1 MLVSAHPT
9 TADSPAP
16 PNPAPSPVRVG
27 IVVFDGVTM
36 LDASGPA
43 EALHLAGRSGGSYAV
58 DFLSPHG
65 GTVATSSGMAI
76 ADTIP
81 ARAAGAVDTLV
92 VAGAEHLAG
101 PAVDPDLL
109 TAVEAL
115 AGPARRVASVCTG
128 AFVLAELG
136 LLDGRRATTHWRHA
150 SALARR
156 YPAIDVDPDVI
167 QLRDGR
173 FLTSAG
179 ITAGID
185 LSLAIIEDDLGAEA
199 ARGTARELVVFLQRP
214 GGQSQFAAAPM
225 PASPDPVLRPVIEAV
240 RADPAGDHTA
250 PALAARAAVSPR
262 HLSRLFDR
270 EIGMPPTRWVES
282 VRLEQAQRLLLE
294 GASVTRA
301 AQRSGFGSDETL
313 RRVFARHLRTTPSE
327 YRDRFRTTERD
338 TTGHGGTTDRVDS
351 TTAVAPGKK

>member
-1 MLVSAHPT
+1 MSAGPAAAGSLERPGPT
-9 TADSPAP
+9 PA
-16 PNPAPSPVRVG
+16 PVRVG
-27 IVVFDGVTM
+27 LVVFDGVTM
-36 LDASGPA
+36 LDVGGPA
-43 EALHLAGRSGGSYAV
+43 EALHLAGRSGGSYTV
-58 DFLSPHG
+58 DFISPHG

-76 ADTIP
+76 ARTVAAP
-81 ARAAGAVDTLV
+81 AAGPVDTLV

-115 AGPARRVASVCTG
+115 AGSARRVAAVCTG

-156 YPAIDVDPDVI
+156 YPAIHVDPDVI

-185 LSLAIIEDDLGAEA
+185 LSLALIEDDLGAEA
-199 ARGTARELVVFLQRP
+199 ARSTARELVVFLQRP

-225 PASPDPVLRPVIEAV
+225 PATPDPVLRPVIDAV
-240 RADPAGDHTA
+240 LADPAGEHSA

-270 EIGMPPTRWVES
+270 ELGMSPTRWVES
-282 VRLEQAQRLLLE
+282 VRLERAQHLLLE

-327 YRDRFRTTERD
+327 YRDRFRTTGR
-338 TTGHGGTTDRVDS
+338 GTTVQGDS
-351 TTAVAPGKK
+351 AGREVSPLSDSN